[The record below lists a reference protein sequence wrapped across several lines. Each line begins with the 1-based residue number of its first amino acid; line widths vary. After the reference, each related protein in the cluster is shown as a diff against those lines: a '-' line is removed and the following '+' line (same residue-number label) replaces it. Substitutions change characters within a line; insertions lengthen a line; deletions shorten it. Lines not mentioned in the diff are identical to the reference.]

1 MEDVLAMKSRAE
13 KAQVYEYLLPCS
25 VLAAIKSFFLHCI
38 DAIKSY
44 ESIFCHRP
52 FKAWN
57 NILFHP
63 CTVRIQITWST
74 FELLETL
81 ECEAHANV
89 SKSAAG
95 GVGAKA
101 FQV

>member
-1 MEDVLAMKSRAE
+1 MADVLAFKKAEQEKHKSMNTCS
-13 KAQVYEYLLPCS
+13 LCS
-25 VLAAIKSFFLHCI
+25 VLAAIKS
-38 DAIKSY
+38 Y
-44 ESIFCHRP
+44 ESIF
-52 FKAWN
+52 KARN
-57 NILFHP
+57 NILFHH
-63 CTVRIQITWST
+63 CTVRIQITAST

-81 ECEAHANV
+81 ECEAHTNV

>member
-1 MEDVLAMKSRAE
+1 MTDVLTIKRAE
-13 KAQVYEYLLPCS
+13 KKKHKSMNTCSLCS
-25 VLAAIKSFFLHCI
+25 VLA
-38 DAIKSY
+38 AIKSY

-52 FKAWN
+52 FKACN

-81 ECEAHANV
+81 ECEAHTNV

-95 GVGAKA
+95 GAGAKA

>member
-25 VLAAIKSFFLHCI
+25 VLA
-38 DAIKSY
+38 AIKSY

-63 CTVRIQITWST
+63 CTVRIQITAST

-81 ECEAHANV
+81 ECEAHTNV

-95 GVGAKA
+95 GAGAKA